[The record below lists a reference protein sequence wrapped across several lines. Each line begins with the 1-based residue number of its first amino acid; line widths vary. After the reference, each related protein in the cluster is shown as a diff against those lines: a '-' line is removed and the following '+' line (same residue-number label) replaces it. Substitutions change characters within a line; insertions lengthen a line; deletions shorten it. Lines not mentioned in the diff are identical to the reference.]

1 MRHGHRRIQ
10 TCRPGSGPVRQRR
23 ADALRHGL
31 EFAYLRR
38 ERGLSQDDLAQR
50 ARLALETVQAIES
63 GTRLPTKGEFAH
75 FAAGLELTAG
85 QLAEVPRPVVDHQAS
100 GIRAFN

>member
-1 MRHGHRRIQ
+1 M
-10 TCRPGSGPVRQRR
+10 
-23 ADALRHGL
+23 
-31 EFAYLRR
+31 
-38 ERGLSQDDLAQR
+38 
-50 ARLALETVQAIES
+50 ETVQAIES